1 MNLKIIAICIFCII
15 PIKSYCQDVSD
26 LNIFDKNKVFS
37 IISVNYF
44 YKKQPILKNSKIE
57 CELNFYDD
65 YKEKVISK
73 IDENSNYIILLSN
86 PGKIFLESIK
96 CSRHSIPL
104 IYGASRF
111 KFIDD
116 LGFVAH
122 KGFVNYVGELNL
134 YYYPSFFKILDIF
147 NLSGFSNDT
156 KGIIQTDVRDAIF
169 DALNFIN
176 SRFTNIYHLKLTKSL
191 LMDSHSL
198 KPNDIP
204 EEYSQKNMQKDAS
217 GNVDQSFLNQ
227 VPIQENIPEII
238 TEKDVKKND
247 EIVPEKNIEENEIIT
262 KKELIE
268 ELEDTEL
275 KTSRGAFQNPQYPYL
290 APRYSDFY
298 SPVYNPYNRIGNPS
312 SYYLMHT
319 YGVQDPVTEHPH

>member
-1 MNLKIIAICIFCII
+1 MVFRIIIIYLVCII
-15 PIKSYCQDVSD
+15 PIRAYCQQASD
-26 LNIFDKNKVFS
+26 LAIFDKNKVFS

-44 YKKQPILKNSKIE
+44 YKKQPLLKNSKIQ

-86 PGKIFLESIK
+86 PGKVYLESIK

-111 KFIDD
+111 KLIDD
-116 LGFVAH
+116 MGFVAH
-122 KGFVNYVGELNL
+122 QGFVNYVGELNL

-147 NLSGFSNDT
+147 NLSKFSNDVN
-156 KGIIQTDVRDAIF
+156 GLLQIDVRDNIF
-169 DALNFIN
+169 DAMNFIN
-176 SRFTNIYHLKLTKSL
+176 LRFQNIYHLKLTKSL

-198 KPNDIP
+198 KPNETP
-204 EEYSQKNMQKDAS
+204 EIYSQKNIAKDLTKNTNQPPS
-217 GNVDQSFLNQ
+217 NQ
-227 VPIQENIPEII
+227 VEIQEKKPPITNEKNIKTI
-238 TEKDVKKND
+238 D
-247 EIVPEKNIEENEIIT
+247 ELTPEKNIETIEIIT
-262 KKELIE
+262 KKALIKE
-268 ELEDTEL
+268 VNDSKIKDLESDF
-275 KTSRGAFQNPQYPYL
+275 KAPQHPYL

-298 SPVYNPYNRIGNPS
+298 SPVYNPYHLIGNPS

-319 YGVQDPVTEHPH
+319 FGVQDPVIEHPH

>member
-1 MNLKIIAICIFCII
+1 MVFRTIIIYLLCLIPLKAFC
-15 PIKSYCQDVSD
+15 QQASD
-26 LNIFDKNKVFS
+26 LAIFDKNKVFS

-44 YKKQPILKNSKIE
+44 YKKQPLLKNSKIQ

-86 PGKIFLESIK
+86 PGKVYLESIK

-111 KFIDD
+111 KLIDD
-116 LGFVAH
+116 MGFVAH
-122 KGFVNYVGELNL
+122 QGFVNYVGELNF

-147 NLSGFSNDT
+147 NLSSFSNDAS
-156 KGIIQTDVRDAIF
+156 GLLQTDVIDNIF
-169 DALNFIN
+169 DAMNFIN

-191 LMDSHSL
+191 LMDSHNL
-198 KPNDIP
+198 KPNDSP
-204 EEYSQKNMQKDAS
+204 EEYSQKNIRKDLDK
-217 GNVDQSFLNQ
+217 NIIQSPSNQ
-227 VPIQENIPEII
+227 SEIQTKNPQII
-238 TEKDVKKND
+238 NEKTIKTID
-247 EIVPEKNIEENEIIT
+247 ELTPGKNIEGNEIVT
-262 KKELIE
+262 KKEIIE
-268 ELEDTEL
+268 EINDGEIKDLESDF
-275 KTSRGAFQNPQYPYL
+275 KAPQHPYS

-298 SPVYNPYNRIGNPS
+298 SPVYNPYHLIGNPS

-319 YGVQDPVTEHPH
+319 FGVQDPVIEHPH

>member
-1 MNLKIIAICIFCII
+1 MNFKIIVICIFCII

-26 LNIFDKNKVFS
+26 LSIFDKNKVFS

-147 NLSGFSNDT
+147 NLSGFSNDVN
-156 KGIIQTDVRDAIF
+156 GLLQTDVRDAIF

-176 SRFTNIYHLKLTKSL
+176 LRFRNIYHLKLTKSL
-191 LMDSHSL
+191 LIDSHSL
-198 KPNDIP
+198 KPNDTP
-204 EEYSQKNMQKDAS
+204 EEYSQKNIQKDAG
-217 GNVDQSFLNQ
+217 GNFDQSFLNQ
-227 VPIQENIPEII
+227 MPIQENNPEII
-238 TEKDVKKND
+238 DEKNVKKND
-247 EIVPEKNIEENEIIT
+247 EIMPEKNIDDREIIT

-268 ELEDTEL
+268 ELEDKEL
-275 KTSRGAFQNPQYPYL
+275 KSPRDAFQNSQYPYL

-298 SPVYNPYNRIGNPS
+298 SPVYNPYNAIGKPS

-319 YGVQDPVTEHPH
+319 MGVQDPVTEHPH